1 MMAPTPSLDS
11 PAPHPRRMGWVGT
24 TALAMGGSNQS
35 LFLLGALFIGQGTIP
50 GQGSAAVPLLIVGL
64 LMSWAAAPGWTELIL
79 MYPNRVGGIAAT
91 CAEAFRPY
99 SPVLANL
106 TGVCYWWGW
115 VPTCGLTALLSASA
129 INQWF
134 LPWFPVPALA
144 TIIVLFFTLVNLRG
158 VLWVTRFAVPIAT
171 ASATL
176 ALLSAVI
183 PVLTGHVDW
192 HQATTFHL
200 TVPFPGLFGQI
211 TSLMAGLYLIG
222 FAAPA
227 FEQASCH
234 VGETI
239 DPNKNV
245 PRAML
250 ASGVMAA
257 LYFIVLPIVWLGA
270 LGPEPLGRDLAQ
282 ELGPTFAPLLGG
294 TAKAAAIWFM
304 MFNMFHGTV
313 APLAGAARTLAQLS
327 EDGLLPRVL
336 ARRSSTDAPWVATL
350 LTAGMAIAFL
360 LAGDPIWLIAAA
372 NLTYLI
378 GIGLPSVA
386 VWLLRRDAPE
396 MARPFRAPRGTIVLG
411 LLAAAGWG
419 VATVLGF
426 QQFGLPT
433 VLAGITFAYAGSAL
447 YAWRKFSDRR
457 QAGLPGVAQ
466 SLHLKLTGAMLLVLV
481 LDGAGYLLAV
491 NSVGGHGSARV
502 TVLEDI
508 FVVVALLT
516 ISVGLILPGMI
527 AHSAVEVSR
536 AADRLAKGTL
546 ADFSRAMEAL
556 SAGDLDAAHARVDFQ
571 PVVVHSRDEVG
582 AMAISFNTLQR
593 EVARAAI
600 GLDGAREG
608 LRSARQDLQDTNA
621 SLERRVEER
630 TADLHAAA
638 QTLEHRVTE
647 RTAALHAANRAKS
660 EFLANMSHEIRTPM
674 NGVIGM
680 TGLLLETPLSPEQTA
695 YATTIRTSA
704 DHLLTVINDVL
715 DFSKVEAG
723 QMTIEVVQF
732 NLRTAMEEVIDLLA
746 PSAHQK
752 GLEISC
758 SMPADFPENVRGD
771 CGRLR
776 QVLTNLVG
784 NAIKF
789 TDDGEVA
796 MEVAQ
801 VEATTTHVT
810 LRLSIQDTGV
820 GIPADRQ
827 SAIFASFTQA
837 DNSTTRTYG
846 GTGLGLTI
854 SRQLVGLMGGT
865 IGLESEL
872 GRGSTFHV
880 DLTLERQAAADQ
892 APILDGDLL
901 RGLRVLVV
909 EHRGTT
915 RRVLRQQLESL
926 GCRVTVASRGVQ
938 AIAILRSALGVD
950 PYAAVLL
957 DSMMPEINAKQ
968 LAEAINAET
977 GLTRLP
983 LVLLS
988 LMGSREVAA
997 DELPEAG
1004 FAAGLVKPVRQ
1015 AHLRRALMQILDQRR
1030 DQPAAVSLL
1039 PEISEKQG
1047 GTTRELRVLLVE
1059 DNIVNQKIA
1068 LWMLGRMG
1076 ARADAVANGQEALAA
1091 LAQIHYDVVLMDVQM
1106 PVMDGFEATA
1116 EIRRRELGGRTRIP
1130 IIAMTAHAMEGY
1142 RERCLAGGMDDYVSK
1157 PVNADAL
1164 LEALSRWSGGVQAG
1178 PTAADEPAAA

>member
-1 MMAPTPSLDS
+1 MMAPIPSLDP

-35 LFLLGALFIGQGTIP
+35 LFLLGALFVGQGTIA

-129 INQWF
+129 IHQWF

-158 VLWVTRFAVPIAT
+158 VHWVTRFAVPIAT

-336 ARRSSTDAPWVATL
+336 ARRSSTDTPWVATL

-396 MARPFRAPRGTIVLG
+396 MERPFRAPRGTIVLG
-411 LLAAAGWG
+411 LLSAAGWG

-481 LDGAGYLLAV
+481 LDAAGYLLAV

-527 AHSAVEVSR
+527 AHSAVEVSG

-608 LRSARQDLQDTNA
+608 LRRARQDLQDTNA

-796 MEVAQ
+796 LEVAQ
-801 VEATTTHVT
+801 VQATTTHVT

-854 SRQLVGLMGGT
+854 SRQLIGLMGGT

-880 DLTLERQAAADQ
+880 DLTLERQEAADP
-892 APILDGDLL
+892 APLLDGDLL
-901 RGLRVLVV
+901 KGLRVLVV

-915 RRVLRQQLESL
+915 RRVLREQLESL

-938 AIAILRSALGVD
+938 AIAALRSALGVD
-950 PYAAVLL
+950 PYQVVLL
-957 DSMMPEINAKQ
+957 DSMMPETNAKHM
-968 LAEAINAET
+968 AEAINAET

-988 LMGSREVAA
+988 LMGSREVSAG
-997 DELPEAG
+997 ELPEAG

-1015 AHLRRALMQILDQRR
+1015 AQLRRALTQILDQRG
-1030 DQPAAVSLL
+1030 DQPAAASLL
-1039 PEISEKQG
+1039 PEISEDQG

-1068 LWMLGRMG
+1068 LWMLGKMG

-1091 LAQIHYDVVLMDVQM
+1091 LAQIHYDVVFMDVQM

-1116 EIRRRELGGRTRIP
+1116 EIRRRERGGRTRIP

-1164 LEALSRWSGGVQAG
+1164 LEALSRWTGGAQ
-1178 PTAADEPAAA
+1178 PDEPAAA

>member
-1 MMAPTPSLDS
+1 MMAPIPSLDP

-129 INQWF
+129 IHQWF

-158 VLWVTRFAVPIAT
+158 VQWVTRFAVPIAT

-183 PVLTGHVDW
+183 PVFTGHVDW

-396 MARPFRAPRGTIVLG
+396 MERPFRAPRGTIVLG

-457 QAGLPGVAQ
+457 LAGLPGVAQ

-502 TVLEDI
+502 TLLEDI

-608 LRSARQDLQDTNA
+608 LRRARQDLQDTNA

-723 QMTIEVVQF
+723 QMTIEPVQF

-801 VEATTTHVT
+801 VQATTTHVT

-880 DLTLERQAAADQ
+880 DLTLERQEAADQ
-892 APILDGDLL
+892 APIPDSDLL

-915 RRVLRQQLESL
+915 RRVLREQLESL
-926 GCRVTVASRGVQ
+926 GCRVTVASRAVQ
-938 AIAILRSALGVD
+938 AIAVLRSALGVD
-950 PYAAVLL
+950 PYQVVLL
-957 DSMMPEINAKQ
+957 DSIMPEMNAKQ
-968 LAEAINAET
+968 MVEAINAET
-977 GLTRLP
+977 GLARLP

-988 LMGSREVAA
+988 LMGSRELAA

-1015 AHLRRALMQILDQRR
+1015 AQLRRTLTQILDHRR
-1030 DQPAAVSLL
+1030 GQPAAELLL
-1039 PEISEKQG
+1039 PEISEEQG
-1047 GTTRELRVLLVE
+1047 GTTRGLRVLLVE

-1164 LEALSRWSGGVQAG
+1164 LEALSRWSGGAQ
-1178 PTAADEPAAA
+1178 PDEPAAA

>member
-1 MMAPTPSLDS
+1 MMAPIPSLDP

-35 LFLLGALFIGQGTIP
+35 LFLLGALFVGQGTIA

-129 INQWF
+129 IHQWF

-158 VLWVTRFAVPIAT
+158 VHWVTRFAVPIAT

-336 ARRSSTDAPWVATL
+336 ARRSSTDTPWVATL

-396 MARPFRAPRGTIVLG
+396 MERPFRAPRGTIVLG
-411 LLAAAGWG
+411 LLSAAGWG

-502 TVLEDI
+502 TLLEDI

-527 AHSAVEVSR
+527 AHSAVEVSG

-608 LRSARQDLQDTNA
+608 LRRARQDLQDTNA

-796 MEVAQ
+796 LEVAQ
-801 VEATTTHVT
+801 VQATTTHVT

-854 SRQLVGLMGGT
+854 SRQLIGLMGGT

-880 DLTLERQAAADQ
+880 DLTLERQEAADP
-892 APILDGDLL
+892 APLLDGDLL
-901 RGLRVLVV
+901 KGLRVLVV

-915 RRVLRQQLESL
+915 RRVLREQLESL

-938 AIAILRSALGVD
+938 AIAVLRSALGVD
-950 PYAAVLL
+950 PYQVVLL
-957 DSMMPEINAKQ
+957 DSMMPETNAKHM
-968 LAEAINAET
+968 AEAINAET

-988 LMGSREVAA
+988 LMGSREVSAG
-997 DELPEAG
+997 ELPEAG

-1015 AHLRRALMQILDQRR
+1015 AQLRRALTQILDQRG
-1030 DQPAAVSLL
+1030 DQPAAASLL
-1039 PEISEKQG
+1039 PEISEDQG

-1068 LWMLGRMG
+1068 LWMLGKMG

-1091 LAQIHYDVVLMDVQM
+1091 LAQIHYDVVFMDVQM

-1116 EIRRRELGGRTRIP
+1116 EIRRRERGGRTRIP

-1164 LEALSRWSGGVQAG
+1164 LEALSRWTGGAQ
-1178 PTAADEPAAA
+1178 PDEPAAA

>member
-1 MMAPTPSLDS
+1 MAPGPSLDP

-35 LFLLGALFIGQGTIP
+35 LFLLGALFVGQGTIA

-129 INQWF
+129 IHQWF

-158 VLWVTRFAVPIAT
+158 VHWVTRFAVPIAT

-250 ASGVMAA
+250 ASGIMAA

-336 ARRSSTDAPWVATL
+336 ARRSSTDTPWVATL
-350 LTAGMAIAFL
+350 LTACMAIAFL

-396 MARPFRAPRGTIVLG
+396 MARPYRAPRGMIVLG

-491 NSVGGHGSARV
+491 NAVSGHGSARV

-527 AHSAVEVSR
+527 AHSAVEVSG

-608 LRSARQDLQDTNA
+608 LRRARQDLQDTNA

-680 TGLLLETPLSPEQTA
+680 TGLLLETPLNPEQTD
-695 YATTIRTSA
+695 YAMTIRTSA

-723 QMTIEVVQF
+723 QRTIVVVRF
-732 NLRTAMEEVIDLLA
+732 YLRTAMEEVIDLLA

-796 MEVAQ
+796 LEVAQ
-801 VEATTTHVT
+801 VQATTTHVT
-810 LRLSIQDTGV
+810 LRLSIKDTGV

-854 SRQLVGLMGGT
+854 SRQLIGLMGGT

-880 DLTLERQAAADQ
+880 DLTLERQEAADP
-892 APILDGDLL
+892 APMLDGDLPK
-901 RGLRVLVV
+901 GLRVLVV

-915 RRVLRQQLESL
+915 RRVLREQLESL
-926 GCRVTVASRGVQ
+926 GCRVTVASRGAQ
-938 AIAILRSALGVD
+938 AIAVLRSALGVD
-950 PYAAVLL
+950 PYQVVLL
-957 DSMMPEINAKQ
+957 DSMMPEMNAKHM
-968 LAEAINAET
+968 AEAINAET

-988 LMGSREVAA
+988 LMGSREVSAG
-997 DELPEAG
+997 ELPEAG

-1015 AHLRRALMQILDQRR
+1015 AQLRRALMRILDQRQ

-1039 PEISEKQG
+1039 PEISEDQG

-1068 LWMLGRMG
+1068 LWMLGKMG

-1091 LAQIHYDVVLMDVQM
+1091 LAQIHYDVVFMDVQM

-1116 EIRRRELGGRTRIP
+1116 EIRRRERGGRTRIP

-1164 LEALSRWSGGVQAG
+1164 LEALSRWSGGAQ
-1178 PTAADEPAAA
+1178 PDEPAAA